1 MDISHIKDKNHLN
14 DINSGTITVY
24 YIQNFAKARDIFEK
38 GEIIKHFMKTN
49 IYGIKEVVKREFT
62 FIQMIEV
69 STMEAGTS
77 FGEYALLNKKKRSA
91 SVRTL
96 EKTHFATLDS
106 EAFNDVMLQIKKKES
121 DMKVDFLN
129 MYTFLANLTYTTKAK
144 LAYRLKEKQFTL
156 GQLVYSEESDSN
168 YVYFIENGEFEIW
181 KELYLIK
188 NKNSSF
194 LEFK

>member
-1 MDISHIKDKNHLN
+1 M
-14 DINSGTITVY
+14 
-24 YIQNFAKARDIFEK
+24 
-38 GEIIKHFMKTN
+38 
-49 IYGIKEVVKREFT
+49 
-62 FIQMIEV
+62 
-69 STMEAGTS
+69 
-77 FGEYALLNKKKRSA
+77 
-91 SVRTL
+91 
-96 EKTHFATLDS
+96 
-106 EAFNDVMLQIKKKES
+106 
-121 DMKVDFLN
+121 
-129 MYTFLANLTYTTKAK
+129 TYTTKAK